1 MKTEWQ
7 LWPFVEEITVP
18 SKIQVRKSNLF
29 ERLRKQVCTPSGKE
43 EHRQQISKISKYA
56 GKTNAKKRSKRVEV
70 GWMNFNARDNDFKQ
84 VRSAKGGGTR
94 HVSIDVNSTMK
105 DVQQIAEGLFF
116 PMIRD
121 FSHRMTE
128 SECTVGDLYEASKV
142 KILRRY
148 LFTKCINTQK
158 TTENS
163 VTNPEADVMLNENA
177 QDDSQASSSTSINKS
192 QTIDLTFSED
202 SEETS
207 FIRTTDVE
215 ETPFEES
222 FDNEVTIGGGS
233 REFGSLDDTVPI
245 EDVPKS
251 IILVRR
257 GQVLCDLMQAFNDPA
272 IMDKEISIRMKLP
285 NGQIEQGIGSGVF
298 RDCLTEFWDEF
309 YSRCALGADVLRH
322 EFQSD
327 EWQAIARVLVKG
339 WEAVKYFPVR
349 LSLPFL
355 EEALYGTTYSSV
367 LGSFKHYIAKHERDV
382 IEEAMANF
390 NSADHESLLDVLDS
404 NDCHQRPTEEN
415 LPQLL
420 EQLGHKALIQ
430 TPMFV
435 IESWRPVLK
444 DIASTL
450 PPQKLANIIQEQKPT
465 PKRVKD
471 ILVSPEVMTAQ
482 QSCV

>member
-1 MKTEWQ
+1 
-7 LWPFVEEITVP
+7 
-18 SKIQVRKSNLF
+18 
-29 ERLRKQVCTPSGKE
+29 
-43 EHRQQISKISKYA
+43 
-56 GKTNAKKRSKRVEV
+56 
-70 GWMNFNARDNDFKQ
+70 MNFNARDNDFKQ
-84 VRSAKGGGTR
+84 VRPAKGCGTR
-94 HVSIDVNSTMK
+94 HVSIDVNSAMK
-105 DVQQIAEGLFF
+105 DVQQIAEGFFF
-116 PMIRD
+116 PNGKSKHLDLKGLRCEIRD
-121 FSHRMTE
+121 FSHRMIE

-142 KILRRY
+142 KILRLY

-207 FIRTTDVE
+207 FMLHDPLYIMAQEISVMQTDNQMEVE
-215 ETPFEES
+215 NRENRFQEQMITLSQES
-222 FDNEVTIGGGS
+222 AFNCKKCEHIAI
-233 REFGSLDDTVPI
+233 PI

-251 IILVRR
+251 TILVRR
-257 GQVLCDLMQAFNDPA
+257 GQVLCDLMQAFNDLA

-285 NGQIEQGIGSGVF
+285 NGQIERGIGSGVF

-309 YSRCALGADVLRH
+309 YSRCALGADVKVPFLRH
-322 EFQSD
+322 EFRSD

-339 WEAVKYFPVR
+339 WEADKYFPVR

-355 EEALYGTTYSSV
+355 EEALY
-367 LGSFKHYIAKHERDV
+367 
-382 IEEAMANF
+382 EAMANF
-390 NSADHESLLDVLDS
+390 SSADHESLLDVLDS

-415 LPQLL
+415 LPHLL

-471 ILVSPEVMTAQ
+471 ILPSRAACQ
-482 QSCV
+482 DS